1 MLMSSVSPK
10 GAIREMVDFEDYCI
24 ITYSGK
30 KELVKWI
37 KNEEALKIILDE
49 LVTNDDLRNVIIY
62 WQKEYVEINDR
73 LESLVKKGFLAVVPK
88 ADNHLAEKQV
98 AGIKLFAKALE
109 MRFPKEYRETET
121 QAS

>member
-1 MLMSSVSPK
+1 
-10 GAIREMVDFEDYCI
+10 MVDFEDYCI